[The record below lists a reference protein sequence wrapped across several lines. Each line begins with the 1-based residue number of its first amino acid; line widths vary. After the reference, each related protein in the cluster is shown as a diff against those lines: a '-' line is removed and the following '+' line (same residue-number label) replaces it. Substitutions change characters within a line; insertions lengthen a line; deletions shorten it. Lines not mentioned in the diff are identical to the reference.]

1 VTYPSQ
7 HLGQSRLAPVGR
19 NGGRR
24 KLTDWVYD
32 ELKSSILDLRLRPGD
47 ALRETAIA
55 EALGT
60 SKTPVRE
67 ALALLEMDGLV
78 ETEVFKGAVVSGYSH
93 RDLEE
98 IYELRL
104 LVEVQA
110 ARKAAESM
118 DDDMRKQL
126 QTISEES
133 RQSLRRGHTV
143 RLAQLIDEF
152 DSILFEDLENRRIR
166 AIIANLRDHLIRI
179 GHLTQTIPGRME
191 ASVYEHDHII
201 QAIVDS
207 DPEMAGNMMRSH
219 ILSVK
224 SDQLAALEAES
235 LVVDEETLA
244 PQSHHFPEQ
253 TEVDSSE

>member
-7 HLGQSRLAPVGR
+7 HLGQPRSPDIGR

-47 ALRETAIA
+47 PLRETAIA
-55 EALGT
+55 EGLGT

-67 ALALLEMDGLV
+67 ALAWLEMDGLV
-78 ETEVFKGAVVSGYSH
+78 ETEVFKGAFVSGYSH

-104 LVEVQA
+104 LLEVQA
-110 ARKAAESM
+110 ARTAAESM
-118 DDDMRKQL
+118 DGDMRKRL
-126 QTISEES
+126 QSISTES
-133 RQSLRRGHTV
+133 RQSLRRGHIL

-152 DSILFEDLENRRIR
+152 DTILFDNLENRRIR
-166 AIIANLRDHLIRI
+166 ALIANLRDHLIRI

-191 ASVYEHDHII
+191 ASVFEHDHII
-201 QAIVDS
+201 EAIVDF
-207 DPEMAGNMMRSH
+207 DVERAGDMMRSH

-235 LVVDEETLA
+235 LVEDDVTPPLT
-244 PQSHHFPEQ
+244 HHFPEQ
-253 TEVDSSE
+253 AADNPGN